1 MIEKLIDTKGA
12 GHAQK
17 SEGTVTTD
25 SKGVQEYNPVACTGL
40 SCNCDLEEC
49 SYVPGCPVW
58 QKSDRGLV
66 RA

>member
-1 MIEKLIDTKGA
+1 MIDTKGA

-40 SCNCDLEEC
+40 ST
-49 SYVPGCPVW
+49 YP
-58 QKSDRGLV
+58 KSRKTMM
-66 RA
+66 